1 MNPLKSE
8 RYSKIRDVLRVA
20 GILATLAGLVLLAIG
35 LISFFSAFGGG
46 GPPRYFWCAMVALP
60 VLFAGGVMLQFGFMG
75 ALARFTASQAAPVAS
90 DLTNYMADETKGAVK
105 TVAKA
110 VGEGLV
116 EGMEAAKHRGTP
128 PKE

>member
-8 RYSKIRDVLRVA
+8 RYTKVRNLLRIA
-20 GILATLAGLVLLAIG
+20 GALTALVGLVLLAVG

-46 GPPRYFWCAMVALP
+46 GPPKHFWCAMLALP
-60 VLFAGGVMLQFGFMG
+60 LLFAGGVMLQFGFMG
-75 ALARFTASQAAPVAS
+75 AVASFTASQTLPVATEA
-90 DLTNYMADETKGAVK
+90 TNYIAEETKDAVK

-116 EGMEAAKHRGTP
+116 EGMAQAKCQDKP
-128 PKE
+128 PEK